1 MTPLH
6 RTSHFSPLHFRLRTT
21 SACCR
26 TSYKTSSLTFRPRW
40 KPGSKLRS
48 TCHRYLKSL
57 TQKVIFSC
65 SFPCFWKL
73 SCYLVDPA
81 SSSAGL
87 AYKSRIRQEPTNV
100 TAPQWANALWNRLS
114 SLIEDM
120 AGACVKVCFF
130 FIYFLGARVDCCDLQ
145 VYTLEKVLKLKKDPV
160 SQIVF
165 LDEAMKVGLE
175 VLATLMSLLTWFC
188 RCWKIGPAQFSGL
201 PWHERWK
208 SRPGTGQKVRDLSS
222 ESGVL
227 FDHLFEDST
236 FLQQTLSSGYPK
248 FLRLFHEF
256 FSKIAVH
263 TDTVYTQVRQR
274 SACAFQCT
282 LRLTYTPFQPRNRP
296 CSSCPF
302 NLRSV
307 VPITRI
313 QQDE

>member
-1 MTPLH
+1 MEARIKAAFDVSQISKELNAKGHFLLFFPVFLEAELLSRRPCIFVRGPRVQIPYSS
-6 RTSHFSPLHFRLRTT
+6 RTNERD
-21 SACCR
+21 
-26 TSYKTSSLTFRPRW
+26 
-40 KPGSKLRS
+40 RS
-48 TCHRYLKSL
+48 TVGKCAMEPVIISDRGHGWRMRQSLFLLYL
-57 TQKVIFSC
+57 F
-65 SFPCFWKL
+65 FW
-73 SCYLVDPA
+73 A
-81 SSSAGL
+81 H
-87 AYKSRIRQEPTNV
+87 
-100 TAPQWANALWNRLS
+100 
-114 SLIEDM
+114 
-120 AGACVKVCFF
+120 
-130 FIYFLGARVDCCDLQ
+130 VDCCDLQ

-175 VLATLMSLLTWFC
+175 VLATLMSLLTWLC

-248 FLRLFHEF
+248 FLRLFHKF